1 MNYPIEAALII
12 EKQLAEGKDV
22 NMSTDE
28 ALALVRS
35 YLGAKA
41 TAWSLSISVNT
52 LQAELD
58 SLKGGAD
65 LATAPQPVA
74 NRGKNSLYDAYQPQN
89 IAEEDGA

>member
-22 NMSTDE
+22 NMTTDE

-58 SLKGGAD
+58 RLKD

-74 NRGKNSLYDAYQPQN
+74 NRGKNSLDDAYQPQN
-89 IAEEDGA
+89 WAEDDGA

>member
-22 NMSTDE
+22 NMTTDE
-28 ALALVRS
+28 ALVLVRS

-58 SLKGGAD
+58 RLRGGAD
-65 LATAPQPVA
+65 LATAPQAVA
-74 NRGKNSLYDAYQPQN
+74 NRGKTSLDDAYQPQKW
-89 IAEEDGA
+89 AEDDGA